1 MRRFAAVALTSLFA
15 ALAPSAIADLT
26 VVPPVLQIF
35 GSVTNAARPVA
46 NALVIALNL
55 QDLGAIQTYTS
66 LDGSFKLPSMPAGVY
81 KVIAVKQGLKPAIA
95 TVVPGKALQ
104 HVKLSMQNEK
114 KAGTSSNDEMWEI
127 RASLPP
133 DILHEVD
140 MVLAASSLPDYRL
153 PRLRGQMV
161 SMTAVGDQPDTPM
174 SAQTSVGV
182 QSRLTDSWQLGVR
195 GNIHRIDDPTDSNGG
210 SFGTTAAQSSVM
222 SMELRS
228 ADNDAYR
235 LASTKSFW
243 RLRSDSP
250 QTAEADVRSHNFEWQ
265 HGNANFH
272 VRYFAQENLFASVPN
287 GSDLI
292 EVAGGTTLMQTRHSD
307 LGVSLRV
314 TQENVR
320 GAPQALQR
328 TADFTTTGSYGVLPE
343 LLLRYG
349 VSSRVGLTGTELA
362 PRTGAEWKFGKDSAL
377 VATGMYKV
385 MDSSRDVSSLPSVVI
400 WSEDGRVLTRYT
412 YSFGIISGDENA
424 SHLSA
429 IATVTAVES
438 PLRMVVSDGTE
449 QFWDGLYID
458 SGDIRRDLRI
468 SYRRDLGNKVA
479 IDVSTSAGEA
489 TPSHGGAAK
498 VYITGDVQSIFFPT
512 GTSLIISYRGIDQP
526 QAAHAD
532 YRSERVNVRMA
543 QSLHLPL
550 DLKVLLGVEVA
561 RAENSPYL
569 LDTLEP
575 NGASRKYVGGLA
587 VNF

>member
-1 MRRFAAVALTSLFA
+1 MRRFAAVALASLFA
-15 ALAPSAIADLT
+15 ALAPTATADPT

-35 GSVTNAARPVA
+35 GNVTNAARPVA

-66 LDGSFKLPSMPAGVY
+66 NDGTFRLPSMPAGVY
-81 KVIAVKQGLKPAIA
+81 KVIAVKQGLNPAIA
-95 TVVPGKALQ
+95 TIVPGKPYQ
-104 HVKLSMQNEK
+104 RVKLAMQSQK
-114 KAGTSSNDEMWEI
+114 KAASRADDEMWEI

-161 SMTAVGDQPDTPM
+161 SMTAVGDQSDTPI

-182 QSRLTDSWQLGVR
+182 QSRLTDTWQLGVR
-195 GNIHRIDDPTDSNGG
+195 GNIHRIEEPTDTGGG
-210 SFGTTAAQSSVM
+210 SFGSPAAQSSVM

-243 RLRSDSP
+243 RLRGDSP
-250 QTAEADVRSHNFEWQ
+250 ATTEADVRSHNFEWE
-265 HGNANFH
+265 HGEAKFQ
-272 VRYFAQENLFASVPN
+272 VRYFAQENLFASNPN

-292 EVAGGTTLMQTRHSD
+292 EVAGGTKLMQTRHSD
-307 LGVSLRV
+307 LGVSVRV
-314 TQENVR
+314 TQESVR
-320 GAPQALQR
+320 GPAQTMQR
-328 TADFTTTGSYGVLPE
+328 TADLTTMGSFSALPE
-343 LLLRYG
+343 LLVRYG
-349 VSSRVGLTGTELA
+349 ISSRVGLAGTEVA

-377 VATGMYKV
+377 VASAMYKV
-385 MDSSRDVSSLPSVVI
+385 MDSARNVSALPSVVV
-400 WSEDGRVLTRYT
+400 WSDDGRVLPRYT
-412 YSFGIISGDENA
+412 YSFGIVSGDENA
-424 SHLSA
+424 THLSA

-438 PLRMVVSDGTE
+438 PLRMVVSDGSE
-449 QFWDGLYID
+449 QFWDALYID
-458 SGDIRRDLRI
+458 SGDVRRDLRV
-468 SYRRDLGNKVA
+468 SYRKDLGNKLA
-479 IDVSTSAGEA
+479 IDASTSAGEA
-489 TPSHGGAAK
+489 TPSRGGAAK

-512 GTSLIISYRGIDQP
+512 GTSLIISYRSIDQP
-526 QAAHAD
+526 QGDQPD
-532 YRSERVNVRMA
+532 YRSERVMVRMA

-550 DLKVLLGVEVA
+550 DLKVLIGVEVA